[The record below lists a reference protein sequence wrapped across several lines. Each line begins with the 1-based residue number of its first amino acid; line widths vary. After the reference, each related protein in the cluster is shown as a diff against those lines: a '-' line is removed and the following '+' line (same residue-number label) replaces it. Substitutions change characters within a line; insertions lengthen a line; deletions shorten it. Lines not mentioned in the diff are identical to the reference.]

1 MWPNRQFPADLVTFT
16 EEILNGKLHFLCSVF
31 CQSLCPV
38 SYIGRWVTL
47 FMRSNWESSDW
58 DLTRF
63 FIYEIWVPWRG
74 LRPIIEFLN
83 FNTGVV
89 EERSLSNTESTANS
103 YSKFCFFAT
112 KYICANVFHFP
123 FFVYCW
129 IMKLLLL
136 VLIASWLDIRNL
148 GP

>member
-1 MWPNRQFPADLVTFT
+1 MWPNPQFSADLVTFT

-63 FIYEIWVPWRG
+63 FIYKIWVPWRG

-89 EERSLSNTESTANS
+89 EERSLSNTESTANG
-103 YSKFCFFAT
+103 YSKFSVFLLLNISVRMFF
-112 KYICANVFHFP
+112 VFHSLCI
-123 FFVYCW
+123 VGSWSYYC
-129 IMKLLLL
+129 
-136 VLIASWLDIRNL
+136 
-148 GP
+148 